1 MAVHSPSYANG
12 SESMSCRHA
21 ANRAMSWA
29 YVGSTKPYVA
39 QPAVGVTQGPARMWN
54 PCGNDRHTRR
64 TAGYPQPMR
73 ETFHKELT
81 ELRDLLREMCTRAGT
96 AIRAATAALLAADR
110 EEAERVLAADAD
122 LDAMRD
128 QCEDR
133 AQQMLAL
140 QAPVASDLRIVL
152 AAIYCAEKIE
162 RMGDLAS
169 HVANTT
175 RHSHPNPVVPDE
187 LRPTFT
193 KLGDVCANMAE
204 RLVCQIADPKP
215 GAFAELDE
223 VDHEVDTLH
232 AEVLR
237 KITDPTWPHDVPLA
251 INLTLVTRFYERY
264 ADQAVSAAKRIEFVR
279 TGEIPDHR
287 G

>member
-1 MAVHSPSYANG
+1 
-12 SESMSCRHA
+12 
-21 ANRAMSWA
+21 
-29 YVGSTKPYVA
+29 
-39 QPAVGVTQGPARMWN
+39 
-54 PCGNDRHTRR
+54 
-64 TAGYPQPMR
+64 MR

-81 ELRDLLREMCTRAGT
+81 ELRELLREMCSHAAG
-96 AIRAATAALLAADR
+96 AISDATVALLGVDRAA
-110 EEAERVLAADAD
+110 AERVLAADAD

-175 RHSHPNPVVPDE
+175 RHSHPHPVVPDE

-193 KLGDVCANMAE
+193 KLGEVCATMAE
-204 RLVCQIADPKP
+204 RLVCQIAEPKP

-223 VDHEVDTLH
+223 IDHEVDALH

-237 KITDPTWPHDVPLA
+237 TITAPEWPHDVPLA

-279 TGEIPDHR
+279 TGEIPEHR